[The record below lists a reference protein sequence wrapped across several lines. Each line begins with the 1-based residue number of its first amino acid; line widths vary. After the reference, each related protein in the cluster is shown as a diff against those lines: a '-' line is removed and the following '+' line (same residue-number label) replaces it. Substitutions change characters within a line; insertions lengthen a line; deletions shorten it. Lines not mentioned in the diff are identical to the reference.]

1 MLVMTLMLLIFYLD
15 KETAE
20 TSGEQ
25 NHNGATEVESG

>member
-1 MLVMTLMLLIFYLD
+1 MLVITLMLLIFYLD

-25 NHNGATEVESG
+25 NHNGPTEIESG